1 MTRFE
6 LVFRRKGHKDLSEY
20 RFNDNDDEPELGGR
34 AIVDGETQ
42 VIRGV
47 EWLLLRDDA
56 GDNVA
61 RFICTLVAAP
71 AGS

>member
-20 RFNDNDDEPELGGR
+20 RFNDDEPELVGR
-34 AIVDGETQ
+34 AIVDVETQ

-47 EWLLLRDDA
+47 EWLLRRDDA

>member
-20 RFNDNDDEPELGGR
+20 RFNDNDDEPALGGR

-47 EWLLLRDDA
+47 EWLLRRDDA

>member
-47 EWLLLRDDA
+47 EWLLRRDDA

-61 RFICTLVAAP
+61 RFICPLVAAP

>member
-20 RFNDNDDEPELGGR
+20 RLNDNDGEPELGGR

-47 EWLLLRDDA
+47 EWRLRRDDA

>member
-6 LVFRRKGHKDLSEY
+6 LVFRRKGHKDLSAY
-20 RFNDNDDEPELGGR
+20 RFNDNDGEPELGGR

-47 EWLLLRDDA
+47 EWRLRRDDA